1 ARKRRTNQAP
11 WKVAHPGRGALQ
23 PASGSGGRE
32 RDAVIGP
39 REGQTAPGNA
49 CSAVPDADETSL
61 WVIPVGGAD
70 AGNDLLVARR

>member
-1 ARKRRTNQAP
+1 M
-11 WKVAHPGRGALQ
+11 
-23 PASGSGGRE
+23 
-32 RDAVIGP
+32 IGP